1 MLKIISDYE
10 NASQNY
16 YEISFCIYLF
26 EKMKKSDNTK
36 YWNACVTRGSLTY
49 CWRKYNLVH
58 PLWKTAWHFFLN
70 LKMPYGAEISLL
82 NIKPRK
88 TTPYVQWKLYTR
100 IFIAALLTIAKT

>member
-36 YWNACVTRGSLTY
+36 Y
-49 CWRKYNLVH
+49 
-58 PLWKTAWHFFLN
+58 
-70 LKMPYGAEISLL
+70 
-82 NIKPRK
+82 
-88 TTPYVQWKLYTR
+88 
-100 IFIAALLTIAKT
+100 